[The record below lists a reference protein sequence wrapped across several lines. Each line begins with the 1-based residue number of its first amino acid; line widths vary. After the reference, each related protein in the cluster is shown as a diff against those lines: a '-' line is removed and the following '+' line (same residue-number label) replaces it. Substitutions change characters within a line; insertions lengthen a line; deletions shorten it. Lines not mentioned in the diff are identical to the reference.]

1 VNGFL
6 FAVSLFYTSPF
17 VGRMSEYSVLSEFLL
32 PVVNILNLFFFFFF
46 QVKVWFQNRRTK
58 HKRMQQEEGSKS
70 GKGGNNN
77 NQPGSPSNYSYD
89 EDDELIDMEMDDECP
104 SGDENDLL

>member
-1 VNGFL
+1 
-6 FAVSLFYTSPF
+6 
-17 VGRMSEYSVLSEFLL
+17 
-32 PVVNILNLFFFFFF
+32 
-46 QVKVWFQNRRTK
+46 
-58 HKRMQQEEGSKS
+58 MQQEEGSKS